1 MCTVQCM
8 QLALSE
14 LYCSFAHFLPDTCTI
29 YMTCCTPFY
38 RSLLWLYHFPL
49 SYPLTFLPPQLL
61 THPLTYIQT
70 YKTTPFMATAPLLS
84 SSQHSLS
91 YSLTRTPLAVYSPT
105 LKKEASSYH
114 QTCYISIDLHYVTLH
129 IYRPTLCYVTKTRS
143 CIIHHYEKLKFHKPK
158 IYVWMYYIMYLF
170 FNFFILTWLSHS
182 ISNPD
187 YIGWTNR
194 VTG

>member
-1 MCTVQCM
+1 M

-129 IYRPTLCYVTKTRS
+129 IYRPTLRYVTYLST
-143 CIIHHYEKLKFHKPK
+143 
-158 IYVWMYYIMYLF
+158 YIMLRYK
-170 FNFFILTWLSHS
+170 NS
-182 ISNPD
+182 
-187 YIGWTNR
+187 
-194 VTG
+194 